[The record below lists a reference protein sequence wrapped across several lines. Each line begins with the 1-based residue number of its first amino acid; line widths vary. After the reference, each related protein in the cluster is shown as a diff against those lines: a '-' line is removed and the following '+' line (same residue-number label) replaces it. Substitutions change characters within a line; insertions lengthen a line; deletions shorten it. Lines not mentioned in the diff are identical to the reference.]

1 MNGIPDVE
9 EPEDDSKSQGSDDD
23 ELKSSDSSDF
33 KRARILCTP
42 YIQIFKNGKRIFQ
55 SIKKK

>member
-9 EPEDDSKSQGSDDD
+9 EPEEEVKTPSSDDD

-42 YIQIFKNGKRIFQ
+42 YI
-55 SIKKK
+55 